1 MSKEE
6 MEDLSLIRQ
15 ELNETLCRLFG
26 NDEMIEFQAII
37 GKIPLD
43 LVRQLLQRGQEISG
57 MMKSLN
63 WDIMTV
69 VAGDSE
75 R

>member
-1 MSKEE
+1 MSNEE
-6 MEDLSLIRQ
+6 IGDMSLIRQ
-15 ELNETLCRLFG
+15 ELNESLCRLFG
-26 NDEMIEFQAII
+26 EDEMIEFQAII

-43 LVRQLLQRGQEISG
+43 LVRQLLQRSQEISG
-57 MMKSLN
+57 MKKSLH